1 MNIQTKEQFLQDYK
15 ASTSDQLKE
24 QELDQ
29 AVLDIISGVRKDGDE
44 ALYRYTEKFD
54 HVTLD
59 SLIVSKEELIEAKKE
74 VDAGFLDALQQAI
87 ENIKAFHEQQK
98 EKSWFVNKEPGI
110 LLGQKVTPLDKVGVY
125 VPGGKA
131 AYPSTVLMDVI
142 PAKIAGVEKIVL
154 TTPPQANGKIN
165 PHVLVAAQLVGVDT
179 IYKVG
184 GAQAIAAL
192 AYGTET
198 IEKVAKIV
206 GPGNAFVARAKKWVY
221 GDVAIDMIAGPSEIC
236 IVADQTA
243 PPSFVAADLLSQAE
257 HDESASSICVTTSIA
272 LAEQIIA
279 EVEKQTNTLERKE
292 IIIQSL
298 KQNGKIIVTANLQEA
313 FLIVN
318 ELAPEHLQLMVENPN
333 ESLSSIKNAG
343 AIFLGNY
350 SPEPLGDYFAGPNHT
365 LPTNGTAKFA
375 SPLGVYDFMKKSS
388 IISYSKE
395 ALQQA
400 ADPIIKI
407 ATVEGLTAHANSIQ
421 LRKDD
426 TNASSKN

>member
-1 MNIQTKEQFLQDYK
+1 MNIQTKEEFLQVYK

-29 AVLDIISGVRKDGDE
+29 DVLEIISGVRKDGDE
-44 ALYRYTEKFD
+44 ALYRYTNKFD
-54 HVTLD
+54 HVVLD
-59 SLIVSKEELIEAKKE
+59 SLIVSEEELLEAKKQ
-74 VDAGFLDALQQAI
+74 VDAGFLDALKQAK
-87 ENIKAFHEQQK
+87 ENIEAFHKEQK
-98 EKSWFVNKEPGI
+98 EQSWFVNKAPGI
-110 LLGQKVTPLDKVGVY
+110 LLGQKVTPIEKVGVY

-192 AYGTET
+192 AYGTES

-257 HDESASSICVTTSIA
+257 HDELASSICITTSEA
-272 LAEQIIA
+272 LAEQILA
-279 EVEKQTNTLERKE
+279 EVEKQTNVLERSE
-292 IIIQSL
+292 IITESL
-298 KQNGKIIVTANLQEA
+298 KQNGKIIVTANLKEA
-313 FLIVN
+313 FSVVYEI
-318 ELAPEHLQLMVENPN
+318 APEHLQLMIEKPYD
-333 ESLSSIKNAG
+333 SLSNIKNAG

-388 IISYSKE
+388 IISYSEE
-395 ALQQA
+395 ALLQA
-400 ADPIIKI
+400 PDSSIKI

-421 LRKDD
+421 IIKDD
-426 TNASSKN
+426 PNA